1 MNPLRSD
8 LHALFAFLT
17 LRHLQRLNRTD
28 MVAALSVHKCFPR
41 PSPLLHHATALHA
54 FFSHFDVG
62 RWTFGVGRLLVV
74 RMSNPIETP
83 ASGPPVTPQPPP
95 AQSARRAAPVLPILA
110 ALSFAHLVNDTL
122 QSLIP
127 AIYPILKSALH
138 LDFRHIG
145 LITLTNQLTASI
157 LQPFVGLYTD
167 RRPQPFSLAIGMA
180 FTLIGLVLLALATSL
195 ALVLIAVAFVGIGS
209 SVFHPE
215 ASRVAHLSSGG
226 QLGFAQSLFQVGGNA
241 GSSLGPLLAALI
253 VVARG
258 QSSIMW
264 FSLLALL
271 GIVVL
276 LGVGRWYGKILS
288 NRRAAKSAAPHQQ
301 IHRAPVPRDRVIL
314 SLGILITLVF
324 SKYFYLAS
332 MASYYTF
339 FLIEKFGLS
348 VKSAQLHLFIFLFAI
363 AAGTFLGGPIGD
375 RIGRKAVIWASIL
388 GVAPFA
394 LALPY
399 ANLFWAA
406 VLSAI
411 IGLILSSAFSAILV
425 YAQELVPGKVG
436 LMAGLFF
443 GLAFG
448 MGGIGSAVLG
458 ALADHYGIQFVFHV
472 CSYLPLIG
480 LLTAFL
486 PNLERQVAHSS

>member
-1 MNPLRSD
+1 M
-8 LHALFAFLT
+8 
-17 LRHLQRLNRTD
+17 
-28 MVAALSVHKCFPR
+28 R
-41 PSPLLHHATALHA
+41 PEVDSP
-54 FFSHFDVG
+54 
-62 RWTFGVGRLLVV
+62 
-74 RMSNPIETP
+74 SN
-83 ASGPPVTPQPPP
+83 SPP
-95 AQSARRAAPVLPILA
+95 ACADVAEEQLVKSGAAPVLAVLG
-110 ALSFAHLVNDTL
+110 ALSVAHLLNDTM

-127 AIYPILKSALH
+127 AIYPILKSELH

-167 RRPQPFSLAIGMA
+167 RRPQPFSLAIGMG
-180 FTLIGLVLLALATSL
+180 FTLAGLALLSLAGNLGLVLLAVGL
-195 ALVLIAVAFVGIGS
+195 VGIGS

-226 QLGFAQSLFQVGGNA
+226 RHGFAQSIFQVGGNA
-241 GSSLGPLLAALI
+241 GSSLGPLLAAAI

-258 QSSIMW
+258 QKSIMW
-264 FSLLALL
+264 FTLLALV

-276 LGVGRWYGKILS
+276 SAVGRWYRTCLAQRRKNKSSPASAVQPRMGLS
-288 NRRAAKSAAPHQQ
+288 RA
-301 IHRAPVPRDRVIL
+301 RVLI
-314 SLGILITLVF
+314 SLGILIVLVF

-332 MASYYTF
+332 MSSYYTF
-339 FLIEKFGLS
+339 FLIAKFGLS
-348 VKSAQLHLFIFLFAI
+348 VKQAQLHLFVFLAAI

-399 ANLFWAA
+399 ANLVWCA

-411 IGLILSSAFSAILV
+411 IGLILASAFSAILV

-436 LMAGLFF
+436 LMSGLFF

-458 ALADHYGIQFVFHV
+458 ALADRHGIPWVFEV

-480 LLTAFL
+480 LLAAFL
-486 PNLERQVAHSS
+486 PGRMGAKAEM

>member
-1 MNPLRSD
+1 MES
-8 LHALFAFLT
+8 
-17 LRHLQRLNRTD
+17 
-28 MVAALSVHKCFPR
+28 
-41 PSPLLHHATALHA
+41 
-54 FFSHFDVG
+54 
-62 RWTFGVGRLLVV
+62 
-74 RMSNPIETP
+74 
-83 ASGPPVTPQPPP
+83 SGPPVITQPLL
-95 AQSARRAAPVLPILA
+95 RTGGPVLGVLA
-110 ALSFAHLVNDTL
+110 ALSFSHLLNDTM

-127 AIYPILKSALH
+127 AIYPILKDALH
-138 LDFRHIG
+138 LDFRHVG

-167 RRPQPFSLAIGMA
+167 RHPQPYSLAIGMG
-180 FTLIGLVLLALATSL
+180 FTLIGLVLLSFALSL
-195 ALVLIAVAFVGIGS
+195 GIVLVAVALVGIGS

-215 ASRVAHLSSGG
+215 ASRVAHLGSGG
-226 QLGFAQSLFQVGGNA
+226 QHGFAQSIFQVGGNA
-241 GSSLGPLLAALI
+241 GSSLGPLLAAL
-253 VVARG
+253 VVVTRG
-258 QSSIMW
+258 QSAVIW

-276 LGVGRWYGKILS
+276 ARVGGWYGGTLS
-288 NRRAAKSAAPHQQ
+288 RGKARSPQVVKEQ
-301 IHRAPVPRDRVIL
+301 IQTSPLSRGRVIL
-314 SLGILITLVF
+314 SLSILITLVF

-332 MASYYTF
+332 MSSYYTF
-339 FLIEKFGLS
+339 FLMDKFGLS
-348 VKSAQLHLFIFLFAI
+348 VKNAQLQLFIFLLAI

-399 ANLFWAA
+399 ANLVWSG

-425 YAQELVPGKVG
+425 YAQELIPGKVG

-458 ALADHYGIQFVFHV
+458 VLADRQGIPFVFQV

-486 PNLERQVAHSS
+486 PNLERKPAMRMREE

>member
-1 MNPLRSD
+1 M
-8 LHALFAFLT
+8 HA
-17 LRHLQRLNRTD
+17 
-28 MVAALSVHKCFPR
+28 MR
-41 PSPLLHHATALHA
+41 PNVEAPANSP
-54 FFSHFDVG
+54 
-62 RWTFGVGRLLVV
+62 
-74 RMSNPIETP
+74 P
-83 ASGPPVTPQPPP
+83 ASTDHVQESALPV
-95 AQSARRAAPVLPILA
+95 APVLGVLF
-110 ALSFAHLVNDTL
+110 ALSFSHLLNDTM

-127 AIYPILKSALH
+127 AIYPILKSELQ

-167 RRPQPFSLAIGMA
+167 KHPQPFSLAVGMG
-180 FTLIGLVLLALATSL
+180 FTLVGLVLLSL
-195 ALVLIAVAFVGIGS
+195 AASFGLVLVAVAFVGIGS

-226 QLGFAQSLFQVGGNA
+226 QHGFAQSIFQVGGNA
-241 GSSLGPLLAALI
+241 GSSLGPLLAAVI

-276 LGVGRWYGKILS
+276 SGIGKWYRASLARHHAAKRRGAQAQHNSTLSRTRVAVSLGV
-288 NRRAAKSAAPHQQ
+288 
-301 IHRAPVPRDRVIL
+301 
-314 SLGILITLVF
+314 LIVLVF

-332 MASYYTF
+332 MGSYYTF
-339 FLIEKFGLS
+339 FLMQKFGLS
-348 VKSAQLHLFIFLFAI
+348 VKSAQLHLFLFLAAI
-363 AAGTFLGGPIGD
+363 AVGTFLGGPVGD
-375 RIGRKAVIWASIL
+375 RIGRKAVIWVSIL
-388 GVAPFA
+388 GVTPFA

-399 ANLFWAA
+399 ANLFWSA

-411 IGLILSSAFSAILV
+411 IGMILASAFSAILV
-425 YAQELVPGKVG
+425 YSQELVPGKVG
-436 LMAGLFF
+436 TMSGLFF

-448 MGGIGSAVLG
+448 LGGIGSAVLG
-458 ALADHYGIQFVFHV
+458 VIADRFGIPFVFQI

-486 PNLERQVAHSS
+486 PNLETRRARSG